1 MLRTVFFLFTT
12 ILMGF
17 SYSNENAIIH
27 EKIEDND
34 YIPAECIISV
44 RNSETLPLKEFADCI
59 RKNSDVEDYEIF
71 KSGRQSCLSQNKNN
85 NEWICYRL
93 ALKTRV
99 DNDNKYLL
107 NYEKIQATG
116 GTGRFST
123 IETYFLNAEAL
134 TIDYLGT
141 IPESHGDRCNDGW
154 ADIHDISKVH
164 ATISSSATLFRL
176 LNPNDRTNWRTE
188 MLLSRLENNSSSK
201 YSMGLFG
208 DLKPYDDLS
217 NCAVCCMGRIV
228 RVLDF
233 SEDSLKSKFAGVIL
247 DIPDHVS
254 GQSHIEECLIGELKE
269 LQKSNPRYLSDDWNT
284 KIENIEMKC
293 INQT

>member
-1 MLRTVFFLFTT
+1 MK
-12 ILMGF
+12 I

-44 RNSETLPLKEFADCI
+44 RNSETLPLKEFAGCI
-59 RKNSDVEDYEIF
+59 KKNSDVKDFEIF
-71 KSGRQSCLSQNKNN
+71 KSRRQSCLSENIDN
-85 NEWICYRL
+85 NEWTCYRL

-99 DNDNKYLL
+99 DNEHKYLL

-116 GTGRFST
+116 GTGRFSS
-123 IETYFLNAEAL
+123 IETYFLNAETL

-154 ADIHDISKVH
+154 ADIHDITKVH

-201 YSMGLFG
+201 YDMGLFG

-233 SEDSLKSKFAGVIL
+233 SEDSLNSKFAGVIL
-247 DIPDHVS
+247 DIPDHAS
-254 GQSHIEECLIGELKE
+254 GQSHIEECLIGELKK
-269 LQKSNPRYLSDDWNT
+269 LQKSNPRYLSDDWNI